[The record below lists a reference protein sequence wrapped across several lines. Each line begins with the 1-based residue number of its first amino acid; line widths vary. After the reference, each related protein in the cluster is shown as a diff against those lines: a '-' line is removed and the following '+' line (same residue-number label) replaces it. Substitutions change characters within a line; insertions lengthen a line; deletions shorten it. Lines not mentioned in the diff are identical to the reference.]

1 MAPDLFISYSWTSH
15 EHREWVQLLAANL
28 KAVGYDV
35 MIDSE
40 VDYGGSLSGFM
51 REVTNCS
58 HVLLVVDDVY
68 VSKANTAPQSGVG
81 KENYWLEQSYLQKPD
96 TWLSVAFKDNPQ
108 CRLPD
113 WLEPLQPKGF
123 DFNSTQPDNDKPESA
138 TFPGE
143 GEVEKVWRWIEG
155 LPPESDHATRFK
167 ILRNRCSRLEK
178 IDRERDP
185 NSWTAPATEGE
196 IAFEYKR
203 APKQSY
209 TMGFG
214 ELRFVLSVSRHGP
227 GQIYVYNDPVHAVGI
242 DRVHTDNP
250 AELAGQLTPGR
261 YVEPKVGDRVILQNT
276 EGALCLIELLD
287 IRPEQIFPE
296 YVDAAIR
303 FRYRILTD
311 S

>member
-123 DFNSTQPDNDKPESA
+123 DFNSTQS
-138 TFPGE
+138 T
-143 GEVEKVWRWIEG
+143 
-155 LPPESDHATRFK
+155 
-167 ILRNRCSRLEK
+167 LR
-178 IDRERDP
+178 
-185 NSWTAPATEGE
+185 
-196 IAFEYKR
+196 
-203 APKQSY
+203 
-209 TMGFG
+209 
-214 ELRFVLSVSRHGP
+214 
-227 GQIYVYNDPVHAVGI
+227 
-242 DRVHTDNP
+242 
-250 AELAGQLTPGR
+250 
-261 YVEPKVGDRVILQNT
+261 
-276 EGALCLIELLD
+276 
-287 IRPEQIFPE
+287 
-296 YVDAAIR
+296 
-303 FRYRILTD
+303 
-311 S
+311 